1 VRQACAT
8 TYSSPAVQWLLGG
21 DLHPGGERTTRRAL
35 ELIGLRSGE
44 RLLDV
49 ASGTGTSA
57 ILAAREF
64 GCVATGIDYS
74 ANGVREAQSAADA
87 TGLCD
92 RVGFIRGDAD
102 DLPFGDGSFDAALC
116 ECSLSTF
123 SHKELTLVE
132 LHRVLRA
139 GGRLAISDV
148 TADHDRLP
156 QSLGELMA
164 QVACVGS
171 AVSQRGYEDLLTDAG
186 FEVGA
191 CARCDH
197 EAAAM
202 AERIVDRLRG
212 ARVLGFGGVVEAGFS
227 LDRAIDLA
235 SLAVKAIA
243 NGSLGYA
250 IFTATR

>member
-1 VRQACAT
+1 MRQACAA

-21 DLHPGGERTTRRAL
+21 ELHPGGERTTRRAL

-57 ILAAREF
+57 ILAAREL
-64 GCVATGIDYS
+64 GCLATGIEYS
-74 ANGVREAQSAADA
+74 ADAARVAQTAADA
-87 TGLCD
+87 AGLCD
-92 RVGFIRGDAD
+92 RVGFIQSDAD
-102 DLPFGDGSFDAALC
+102 DLPFDDGSFDTALC

-123 SHKELTLVE
+123 SHKELALAE
-132 LHRVLRA
+132 LHRVLRP

-156 QSLGELMA
+156 KPLGQVMA
-164 QVACVGS
+164 HVACVGS
-171 AVSQRGYEDLLTDAG
+171 ALPERGYEDLLSEAA
-186 FEVGA
+186 FEVLA
-191 CARCDH
+191 CERCDH

-202 AERIVDRLRG
+202 AERIIDRLRG
-212 ARVLGFGGVVEAGFS
+212 ARVLGFGDVAEAAFS
-227 LDRAIDLA
+227 LDEALELA
-235 SLAVKAIA
+235 SLAAAAIA
-243 NGSLGYA
+243 EGSLGYA